1 MRGVVTAVLVLA
13 GLAVSDAARST
24 NHNHGM
30 GPSSER
36 PGPMGPS
43 GGKPGGRPRRCIP
56 PYISLDHYHQEPK
69 TSTTHL
75 HTDSM
80 NYQGVVDFFQIFALA
95 PL

>member
-13 GLAVSDAARST
+13 GLAVSDAARSM

-36 PGPMGPS
+36 PGPPMGPS
-43 GGKPGGRPRRCIP
+43 GGKPGGRPRQCIP

-69 TSTTHL
+69 TSIDI
-75 HTDSM
+75 HTLTMSYDMNELSM
-80 NYQGVVDFFQIFALA
+80 C
-95 PL
+95 